1 MIKRFAVR
9 QLLLWLFVANISAIA
24 NGRPSVVVVDPGHGG
39 RDRGGIPGLSLA
51 EKELTLDT
59 AKRLARIL
67 RRRGDI
73 KVVMT
78 RNDDTFVSLSART
91 AVANQY
97 AGRNA
102 VFVSIHYN
110 AGFREGAYGIE
121 TYYNN
126 RRAYRLA
133 ALVHPRVIQAA
144 DSVDRGIRHRGY
156 RVLRGNRLPAILV
169 ECGFMT
175 NRAEAGRIQSARYRD
190 RIAKAIADGLL
201 LD

>member
-1 MIKRFAVR
+1 MIKRFAAR
-9 QLLLWLFVANISAIA
+9 QLLFWLFVTHIATIA

-39 RDRGGIPGLSLA
+39 IDRGGIPGLSLA

-59 AKRLARIL
+59 AKRLSRIL
-67 RRRGDI
+67 RSRSEI

-78 RNDDTFVSLSART
+78 RDDDTFVPLSART

-97 AGRNA
+97 SGRDA

-110 AGFREGAYGIE
+110 AGLREEAYGIE

-133 ALVHPRVIQAA
+133 ALVHPRVVQTAGSI
-144 DSVDRGIRHRGY
+144 DRGIRHRGY
-156 RVLRGNRLPAILV
+156 WVLRTNRLPAILV

-175 NRAEAGRIQSARYRD
+175 NQAEARRIQSARYRD
-190 RIAKAIADGLL
+190 RIAKAIAEGLL
-201 LD
+201 LE

>member
-1 MIKRFAVR
+1 MIKRFGLHV
-9 QLLLWLFVANISAIA
+9 LFWLFVAGLSTLAIA
-24 NGRPSVVVVDPGHGG
+24 RPAVVVVDPGHGG
-39 RDRGGIPGLSLA
+39 IDRGGVPGLSLA

-59 AKRLARIL
+59 ATRLARIL
-67 RRRGDI
+67 RSRGGI

-78 RNDDTFVSLSART
+78 RDADTFVSLSART
-91 AVANQY
+91 ALANRY
-97 AGRNA
+97 AGEDA

-110 AGFREGAYGIE
+110 AGPREGAYGIE

-133 ALVHPRVIQAA
+133 TLVHPRVIRAA
-144 DSVDRGIRHRGY
+144 DSIDRGIRHRGY
-156 RVLRGNRLPAILV
+156 WVLRANRLPAILV

-190 RIAKAIADGLL
+190 RIAKAIADGLAE
-201 LD
+201 